1 MITKFTKI
9 TGEEGINVAEMTNKS
24 KGNVAITVLDLDTR
38 PSEAAI
44 EKLGA
49 IEGVFRVRVIK

>member
-49 IEGVFRVRVIK
+49 EGVFRVRVIK